1 MENVTIAG
9 VWMGIIY
16 GKKLCGEMVY
26 LGTQILS
33 RYQIESNKTVYILR
47 TSLQLGPWFFIAST
61 LVCIIGKQCGSLDNC
76 GNQLTGR

>member
-1 MENVTIAG
+1 
-9 VWMGIIY
+9 MGIIY

-47 TSLQLGPWFFIAST
+47 TSLQLGP
-61 LVCIIGKQCGSLDNC
+61 
-76 GNQLTGR
+76 